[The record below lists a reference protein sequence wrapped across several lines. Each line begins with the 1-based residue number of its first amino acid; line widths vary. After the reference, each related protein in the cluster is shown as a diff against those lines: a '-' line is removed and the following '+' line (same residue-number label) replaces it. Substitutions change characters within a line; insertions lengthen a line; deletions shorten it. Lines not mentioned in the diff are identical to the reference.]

1 MQTPAYLEKLHIKV
15 IIFHR
20 LKAIKWKITELK
32 TKLVLPLA
40 FLVIDIWL

>member
-15 IIFHR
+15 IQLHI
-20 LKAIKWKITELK
+20 LKAIKWKIIELK

-40 FLVIDIWL
+40 FLVTAIWL

>member
-15 IIFHR
+15 IKFHI
-20 LKAIKWKITELK
+20 LKAIKWKIIELK
-32 TKLVLPLA
+32 TELVLPLA